1 MALWRMQA
9 MPCLGKASIP
19 QGGRT
24 LLFHLV
30 SNIFILIDCSF
41 SGVCF
46 EMDTVKV
53 LFTNRYTLSYA
64 VAVLLHLLFF
74 TVYVPLAKILIRPRT
89 VLPSRQETPPLT
101 FEFVEVPNQRSSER
115 PPKESPLLSDRQSVA
130 QDWQEAWME
139 PSYLPYSEGLVE
151 SREHLRTAVGRD
163 GERGANGEGT
173 EGEAS
178 VEASEQQALMFREQD
193 VDFVSLLKEGPMQTR
208 EQRRE
213 AVYGTPAIPPALKL
227 DNQRSSALEDG
238 ALQLST
244 YKWDFAP
251 YVAYLKRRIGN
262 HVFPPA
268 AFTELGLIEGRT
280 LLRFKILRDGRLKDL
295 EVMNYDGSDL
305 LRNTSYHAVVLS
317 APFLPLP
324 DDFPDAFL
332 EITGLFN
339 YTLIRDAD
347 RSR

>member
-1 MALWRMQA
+1 
-9 MPCLGKASIP
+9 
-19 QGGRT
+19 
-24 LLFHLV
+24 
-30 SNIFILIDCSF
+30 
-41 SGVCF
+41 
-46 EMDTVKV
+46 MDTAKV
-53 LFTNRYTLSYA
+53 LLTNRYTLSYA

-74 TVYVPLAKILIRPRT
+74 TVYVPLTQMLIRPRT

-101 FEFVEVPNQRSSER
+101 FEFVEVPNQRASER
-115 PPKESPLLSDRQSVA
+115 PPEASPLLSDRQSVA
-130 QDWQEAWME
+130 QDRQEAWME

-178 VEASEQQALMFREQD
+178 VEASEQQALVFRETEQS

-213 AVYGTPAIPPALKL
+213 AVYGIPAIPPALKL
-227 DNQRSSALEDG
+227 DNRRSSALEDG
-238 ALQLST
+238 TLQLST

-251 YVAYLKRRIGN
+251 YLAYLKRHIGN

-280 LLRFKILRDGRLKDL
+280 LLRFRILRDGRLKGL

-305 LRNTSYHAVVLS
+305 LRDTSYQAVALS
-317 APFLPLP
+317 APFRPLP

-332 EITGLFN
+332 EVTGLFN
-339 YTLIRDAD
+339 YTLIRDMD